1 MELTSLGSDAGEQQM
16 GSVRSSWGWALKN
29 KWAERV
35 QTKKGPALRC
45 LFPGCMKTYATK
57 AMTTSGINKHLT
69 RAHRI
74 TEDSGVNDGSLSRSG
89 PMDTFLH
96 TAKQPRVFDPTTF
109 DDLLVRFVVMTK
121 QPYSIVES
129 PAFQDLLNHATM
141 ATVSQV
147 KLPSDDT
154 MAAKVQ

>member
-1 MELTSLGSDAGEQQM
+1 MELTSLGSDAGEQQT

-29 KWAERV
+29 KWAEHV
-35 QTKKGPALRC
+35 QTKKGPALCC

-121 QPYSIVES
+121 
-129 PAFQDLLNHATM
+129 
-141 ATVSQV
+141 
-147 KLPSDDT
+147 
-154 MAAKVQ
+154 